1 MSKKEA
7 HTSASCRCD
16 NGQGIG
22 IQADGE
28 RPESEGVKCVGSSI
42 RNRDKTGTSRPP
54 KEGNLD
60 PQVRSHVLSARGA
73 DTQLILNL

>member
-16 NGQGIG
+16 NGQGIE
-22 IQADGE
+22 IQVDGE

-54 KEGNLD
+54 KREISTPRFAVTFCL
-60 PQVRSHVLSARGA
+60 QGA
-73 DTQLILNL
+73 QTLN